1 MTQLS
6 ATGKFVKQH
15 LMAGIMTAVF
25 AIPAFAETATATAHT
40 THQATA
46 TAGKGKN
53 LTDHSVDDLVAI
65 SKAGQNNEAINDTVL
80 GNEAI
85 QDTLTHEALP
95 INPNSANAT
104 ANQRTANPNT
114 TNSTTTQNL
123 PQSTQAPVSANK
135 LILNSPVIDE
145 AQILSPSDKQALE
158 QKIRSINQR
167 GLAQMAVVIVSSTD
181 GEDIFDYSMKV
192 ADRWKLGKK
201 DTDQGLLMTV
211 AINDRKIYI
220 LTGYGLEGTLP
231 DSVTK
236 RIITD
241 DIRPYFKQGNYAQG
255 INAGIN
261 RIEERLTTDPDI
273 LKHADANKQTQQE
286 VQGISPIFLAIVGF
300 IAGLII
306 TTILGRFLG
315 SIVTSGGVFL
325 IGTSM
330 GAGFFASSFIA
341 ILLFLYFISHSSR
354 GGRGGGGGGGIVFLP
369 TGGGFGGGSFGGGG
383 FGGGGYDGG
392 GGGFGGGGAGGD
404 W

>member
-1 MTQLS
+1 MATQS

-15 LMAGIMTAVF
+15 LMAGIITAVF

-46 TAGKGKN
+46 TAGTGKN

-65 SKAGQNNEAINDTVL
+65 SKAGQNNEAINDAVL

-85 QDTLTHEALP
+85 QDTLNHEALP

-114 TNSTTTQNL
+114 TNSTTAQNL
-123 PQSTQAPVSANK
+123 PQSTQAPVSADK
-135 LILNSPVIDE
+135 LILNNPVIDE